1 MYKNGSYDMK
11 RKIICIALVIMMI
24 ATIIQTFTYVE
35 AADDGGMLDK
45 INTIAG
51 GDRKWRCR

>member
-11 RKIICIALVIMMI
+11 RKIICIALAIIMI

-35 AADDGGMLDK
+35 ASDGDDMLQK

-51 GDRKWRCR
+51 GNRI